1 MKNNISYEVRTFS
14 NGMQAMDLLCEVS
27 ITDGSKI
34 FRRVKSPEG
43 RFYTPKFKLGE
54 QIYITYHKAKWFMVS
69 VVGRPPV
76 SDPSN
81 GRLTARA

>member
-14 NGMQAMDLLCEVS
+14 NGMQAMDLLCEVLM
-27 ITDGSKI
+27 TEGSKI

-54 QIYITYHKAKWFMVS
+54 QIYITYHKEKWFMVS
-69 VVGRPPV
+69 IVGRPLRND
-76 SDPSN
+76 SLNAS
-81 GRLTARA
+81 LSARA